1 MFINIVDFRSN
12 FLNWPVSNV
21 PRGVSGLNK
30 CRAPSFIFIILYYY
44 IITARSLFIL
54 LDNMRGNLW
63 FLNIERLYQ
72 GMQNLPCVLWW
83 NTELER
89 NSPLVA
95 TTPDLRSLE
104 RVFILFHYWSRPM
117 QKNLESCF
125 SVFSLFLDISV
136 QFLIWNNLQI
146 PLLAIQWYGLE
157 GNSIWC

>member
-1 MFINIVDFRSN
+1 MDFRSN
-12 FLNWPVSNV
+12 FLNWLVSNV
-21 PRGVSGLNK
+21 PRGVSSLNK
-30 CRAPSFIFIILYYY
+30 YRAPSFIFIILHYYS
-44 IITARSLFIL
+44 TSLFIL
-54 LDNMRGNLW
+54 LENMRGNLW
-63 FLNIERLYQ
+63 FLNTERLYR

-83 NTELER
+83 NTEHER

-95 TTPDLRSLE
+95 TPSDLRSLE
-104 RVFILFHYWSRPM
+104 RVFTLFRYWSRPR